1 MFYTLKML
9 ETFFLNASTALKKP
23 WTVQSSEKNLLMC
36 NVLNNVGKHWSKHFH
51 EIVAVQSRRT
61 KKVNLHQA
69 RKKDRSDSQHTRYRH
84 LYQARRATGD
94 VLSQVSYLEIQVTKA
109 IFCKGELPLRN
120 SCNNGMLV
128 LVCYSGNWR
137 SEVWKIFIITKF

>member
-1 MFYTLKML
+1 MRFLLECKYFTRETLNSAIL
-9 ETFFLNASTALKKP
+9 RE
-23 WTVQSSEKNLLMC
+23 ELMC
-36 NVLNNVGKHWSKHFH
+36 IFLTMQENVHLNIFCK
-51 EIVAVQSRRT
+51 IVAVQSRRT

-137 SEVWKIFIITKF
+137 SEIWKIFIITKF

>member
-1 MFYTLKML
+1 MQEKFNINIFY
-9 ETFFLNASTALKKP
+9 
-23 WTVQSSEKNLLMC
+23 
-36 NVLNNVGKHWSKHFH
+36 

-94 VLSQVSYLEIQVTKA
+94 VLSQVSYLETNVFQSSVQ
-109 IFCKGELPLRN
+109 
-120 SCNNGMLV
+120 
-128 LVCYSGNWR
+128 
-137 SEVWKIFIITKF
+137 

>member
-1 MFYTLKML
+1 MI
-9 ETFFLNASTALKKP
+9 ASTALEKP
-23 WTVQSSEKNLLMC
+23 WTVQSSENNLLICIFLTMQEKF
-36 NVLNNVGKHWSKHFH
+36 NINIFY

-94 VLSQVSYLEIQVTKA
+94 VLSQVSYLETNVSKA
-109 IFCKGELPLRN
+109 LFSKGELPLLTN
-120 SCNNGMLV
+120 
-128 LVCYSGNWR
+128 
-137 SEVWKIFIITKF
+137 F